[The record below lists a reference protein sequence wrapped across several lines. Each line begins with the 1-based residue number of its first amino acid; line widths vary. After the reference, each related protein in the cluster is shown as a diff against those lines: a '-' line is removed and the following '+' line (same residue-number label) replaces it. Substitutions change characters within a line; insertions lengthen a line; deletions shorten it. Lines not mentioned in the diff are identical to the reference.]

1 MINRAEVWDAEL
13 GAAVR
18 PVVVITR
25 EVAIPVLASVVC
37 VAVTSTARGHVA
49 EVELSG
55 EHGIEEPSFANC
67 DRLMTLR
74 KERLTRKRGQLDSAT
89 ARRLNAALIVALG
102 LDG

>member
-1 MINRAEVWDAEL
+1 MINRAEVWDAEF

-37 VAVTSTARGHVA
+37 VAVTGTARGHVA
-49 EVELSG
+49 EVELSS

-67 DRLMTLR
+67 DWLVTLR
-74 KERLTRKRGQLDSAT
+74 KERLSRRRGQLDPAT
-89 ARRLNAALIVALG
+89 VRRLNAALIVALG
-102 LDG
+102 LDE